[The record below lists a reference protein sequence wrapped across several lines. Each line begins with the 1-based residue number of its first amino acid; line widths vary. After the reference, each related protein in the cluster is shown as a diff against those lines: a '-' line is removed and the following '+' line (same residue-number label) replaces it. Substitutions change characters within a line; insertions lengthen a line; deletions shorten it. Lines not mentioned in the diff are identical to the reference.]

1 MRHQEEVQGMVIFS
15 KNYREKDKL
24 VKIFTET
31 YGKKMFF
38 VKGANRKNNPLTPAL
53 QPFTKS
59 LYIADIKEEGLS
71 FLNGVKEIKMFDEI
85 QKDIFISAYATYILN
100 LVDVVIEDGTYDPA
114 LYGFTLEAITLLN
127 QKIDPEII
135 TNIFEVQLLE
145 RFGISIN
152 WKRCCICGETHGKF
166 DYSFANHG
174 ILCEKH
180 WHLDERRSH
189 FDAVGMH
196 FIRLFSQISYKQ
208 INEITLKKKTKDMI
222 RFILDEIYSEYVGIF
237 LKSKKFIDDMKS
249 WENVLKKDDSSS
261 KD

>member
-1 MRHQEEVQGMVIFS
+1 MRHQEEVQGIVLFNR
-15 KNYREKDKL
+15 NYREKDKL

-53 QPFTKS
+53 QSFTKS

-71 FLNGVKEIKMFDEI
+71 FLNGVKEIKMFEEI

-100 LVDVVIEDGTYDPA
+100 LVDIAIEDGTYDPA

-135 TNIFEVQLLE
+135 TNIFEVQLLK

-152 WKRCCICGETHGKF
+152 WKRCCICGETRGKF
-166 DYSFANHG
+166 DYSFSKHG

-180 WHLDERRSH
+180 WHIDEQRAH

-208 INEITLKKKTKDMI
+208 INEITLKRETKDMI
-222 RFILDEIYSEYVGIF
+222 RFILDDIYTEYVGIF
-237 LKSKKFIDDMKS
+237 LKSKKFIDDMKN
-249 WENVLKKDDSSS
+249 WKNILKNDENEAKD
-261 KD
+261 

>member
-1 MRHQEEVQGMVIFS
+1 
-15 KNYREKDKL
+15 
-24 VKIFTET
+24 
-31 YGKKMFF
+31 
-38 VKGANRKNNPLTPAL
+38 
-53 QPFTKS
+53 
-59 LYIADIKEEGLS
+59 
-71 FLNGVKEIKMFDEI
+71 MFDEI

-100 LVDVVIEDGTYDPA
+100 LVDVAIEDGTYDPA

-208 INEITLKKKTKDMI
+208 INEITLKKETKDMI

-249 WENVLKKDDSSS
+249 WENVMKKDDSSS